1 MNKREAET
9 VASLTNRIKQTIERT
24 FPSVLVEGELSN
36 VKFMGSGHAYFV
48 LKDADAQ
55 ISCAFFN
62 FNRSKPSFEVKD
74 GTKVRVSGDVAVYA
88 PRGAYQ
94 IIVKSMEEAGVG
106 DLMQRFEALKKR
118 LRDEGLFVDRK
129 RPFPL
134 LPRKI
139 GIVTSPTGA
148 AIRDML
154 NVMRRRFANIHI
166 VIAPARV
173 QGNEGTPEI
182 VAGIE
187 MLNRLPDP
195 PDVIIVG
202 RGGGS
207 IEDLWCFNEEA
218 VARAIR
224 NSAIPIISAVGHEV
238 DFTIADFVADLRAPT
253 PSAAAELVVGRKEEF
268 EAAIETTSTR
278 LRNAVHVAIERA
290 HARIDLA
297 AGSHVFRRPE
307 TLLRQHAQHVDML
320 SQQLNHQLNTA
331 LSNARVRLN
340 TSTPRITRA
349 ADIVLR
355 TALIR
360 LSHIDPAM
368 AGAAKTTLA
377 TSQHRL
383 SSLATRLESVNPTA
397 VLARGYAIV
406 KSADGTIAK
415 RITDVHPGET
425 ITTQLADGTFRSIT
439 IDGDAPPARQRKSRA
454 STPPAPEQLTLL

>member
-1 MNKREAET
+1 MENRKPET
-9 VASLTNRIKQTIERT
+9 VGALTIRIKQTLERT

-48 LKDADAQ
+48 LKDANAQ

-62 FNRSKPSFEVKD
+62 INRSKPSFEVKD
-74 GTKVRVSGDVAVYA
+74 GAKVRISGDVAVYP

-94 IIVKSMEEAGVG
+94 IVVKSMELAGVG
-106 DLMQRFEALKKR
+106 DLMQQFEALKEK
-118 LRDEGLFVDRK
+118 LRIEGLFDEARK
-129 RPFPL
+129 RR
-134 LPRKI
+134 LPKLPQKI

-154 NVMRRRFANIHI
+154 NVIKRRFANVHI

-173 QGNEGTPEI
+173 QGREGTPEI

-187 MLNRLPDP
+187 MLNSLAEP

-224 NSAIPIISAVGHEV
+224 NSGIPIISAVGHET
-238 DFTIADFVADLRAPT
+238 DYTIADMVADTRAPT
-253 PSAAAELVVGRKEEF
+253 PSAAAELVVGLKEELD
-268 EAAIETTSTR
+268 TTVKTNDAR
-278 LRNAVHVAIERA
+278 LRNAIRTAIDRA
-290 HARIDLA
+290 HARVDLA

-320 SQQLNHQLNTA
+320 SQQMSHRLKTA
-331 LSNARVRLN
+331 LANSKERLN
-340 TSTPRITRA
+340 ASTPRIARA
-349 ADIVLR
+349 TDIVLR

-360 LSHIDPAM
+360 LNAIRPAM
-368 AGAAKTTLA
+368 ASAAKSTLV

-383 SSLATRLESVNPTA
+383 SSIATRLESVNPTA

-406 KSADGTIAK
+406 KTADGSIAK
-415 RITDVHPGET
+415 HIADVRPGET
-425 ITTQLADGTFRSIT
+425 VTTQLADGTFTSIA
-439 IDGDAPPARQRKSRA
+439 IDGDAQAPRTTRRRRDPD
-454 STPPAPEQLTLL
+454 PEQLTLL